1 MSKYNNENISSTCVT
16 SVITPYGVQQ
26 IAHSLWSVFFLKGP
40 LAEDSIIQQTHYF
53 IDAQLV
59 IDSAHISENIKPQ
72 HVPLRTLPLRNI
84 ELELGIHLVILGYE
98 YLEQSKS

>member
-1 MSKYNNENISSTCVT
+1 MKKFAFTCVT
-16 SVITPYGVQQ
+16 TVTTPYGVQK
-26 IAHSLWSVFFLKGP
+26 IAHSLWSVFFLKGQ
-40 LAEDSIIQQTHYF
+40 LVEDSIIQLTHYF

-84 ELELGIHLVILGYE
+84 ELGIHLVILRYE
-98 YLEQSKS
+98 Y